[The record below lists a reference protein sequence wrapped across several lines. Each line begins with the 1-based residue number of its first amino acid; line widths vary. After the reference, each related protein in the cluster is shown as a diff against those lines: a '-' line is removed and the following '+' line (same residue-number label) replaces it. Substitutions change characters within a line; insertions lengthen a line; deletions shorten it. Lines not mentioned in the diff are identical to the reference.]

1 MSDLAF
7 SELENQVDSLPMFQ
21 IFRLKEK
28 IDKKYQQLLD
38 QYEHIDNEL
47 TYLTQREIV
56 ANNSKS
62 RMDKMLAVLNKKKV
76 TPDMLTREM
85 VDVFFYKIFVST
97 SSELTFVID
106 TSHTLTLEKLI
117 EKREEIANYES
128 IYSSEKADRES
139 RFKNIVKYKVVLV

>member
-1 MSDLAF
+1 
-7 SELENQVDSLPMFQ
+7 
-21 IFRLKEK
+21 
-28 IDKKYQQLLD
+28 
-38 QYEHIDNEL
+38 
-47 TYLTQREIV
+47 
-56 ANNSKS
+56 
-62 RMDKMLAVLNKKKV
+62 MDKMLAVLNKKKV